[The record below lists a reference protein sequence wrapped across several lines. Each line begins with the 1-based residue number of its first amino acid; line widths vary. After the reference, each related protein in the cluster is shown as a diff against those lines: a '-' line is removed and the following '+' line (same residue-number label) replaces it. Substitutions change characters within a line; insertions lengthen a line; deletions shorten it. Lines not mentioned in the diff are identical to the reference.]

1 MKTMISSIILASCLV
16 LPLASCSDDDAVLE
30 QKDWSTT
37 SYFSSTDETA
47 QGTYYK
53 PAVGYVGDP
62 MPFYDPVAGDF
73 KIMYLQDFRPN
84 PAGTYHPIWAVST
97 KDAANYESLGELVS
111 CGNINEQ
118 DAAIGTGSTIYDESS
133 KLYYT
138 STQATSISLPH
149 QKMPRLSCMLP
160 LLTSRLGPNASL
172 SS

>member
-1 MKTMISSIILASCLV
+1 MKTMINSIILAACLAM
-16 LPLASCSDDDAVLE
+16 PLVACSDDDAVME

-37 SYFSSTDETA
+37 TYFSSTDESSQA
-47 QGTYYK
+47 TYYK

-62 MPFYDPVAGDF
+62 MPFFDPVAGDF

-97 KDAANYESLGELVS
+97 KDAANYEPMGELIS
-111 CGNINEQ
+111 CSNINEQ
-118 DAAIGTGSTIYDESS
+118 DAAIGTGSTIYDENS

-138 STQATSISLPH
+138 FYTGNKY